1 MVCYIEIVNAV
12 LGGMWLLQATSYTAN
27 FEMHMTMQSSSGLK
41 KKKAPHVLKS
51 KNNNINRRLLVEFQG
66 LIAFACYDS
75 PSISGGG
82 ESMTESTMEKVM
94 TKLCFGNNNDSG
106 SDTTGRVD
114 EIVCYVDQFLLGLN
128 KFKGLYSDIQFG
140 GASID
145 TAASQPGGQI
155 LTMLPTLHRQGSNVN
170 IYVGEGSIEKEFLY
184 RKSLLKN
191 STGGTISGRTMLR
204 LAKEV
209 LCNCKKM
216 QALVVSST
224 SPYKNP
230 HEFPSGMN
238 WDDYIELCLNAMYQ
252 SEQLGLS
259 IIGQQNDNV
268 SAGKSLACVVA
279 VYVVL
284 HSALLDCMLI
294 HILLHHHHTNSC
306 RSSSRQHGQHGEAG
320 SSSDCTCSSGG
331 G

>member
-1 MVCYIEIVNAV
+1 MSM
-12 LGGMWLLQATSYTAN
+12 L
-27 FEMHMTMQSSSGLK
+27 QSSSGVK
-41 KKKAPHVLKS
+41 KKKAPLLLKS

-94 TKLCFGNNNDSG
+94 TKLCFGNINDGNDNSG
-106 SDTTGRVD
+106 VD

-128 KFKGLYSDIQFG
+128 KFKGLYTDTHIG
-140 GASID
+140 GSSSFETGAL
-145 TAASQPGGQI
+145 QKGGQI
-155 LTMLPTLHRQGSNVN
+155 LTMLPILHRQGTNVN

-216 QALVVSST
+216 QALVVSSL
-224 SPYKNP
+224 SPYRNP

-238 WDDYIELCLNAMYQ
+238 WDDYIEWCLNAMYQ
-252 SEQLGLS
+252 SEQLVTT
-259 IIGQQNDNV
+259 IGPLDESCASGKNRAYV
-268 SAGKSLACVVA
+268 YTKHHRRFSA
-279 VYVVL
+279 Y
-284 HSALLDCMLI
+284 
-294 HILLHHHHTNSC
+294 
-306 RSSSRQHGQHGEAG
+306 
-320 SSSDCTCSSGG
+320 
-331 G
+331 